1 MNQQAA
7 SPRSGIKKR
16 VVGMAFAWLILGA
29 AVGANAGLRLQAGA
43 IAVAA
48 QVTAGIIVFSLLG
61 VLLGLFVARAEESM
75 LGGLCGMLVGLAS
88 GSRENPAAQA
98 EIANLCLVMGALVGA
113 TGWPWIRIIVG
124 SASGIKRV
132 LGV

>member
-98 EIANLCLVMGALVGA
+98 EIANLCLVMARAGRRHRLALN
-113 TGWPWIRIIVG
+113 RIIVG